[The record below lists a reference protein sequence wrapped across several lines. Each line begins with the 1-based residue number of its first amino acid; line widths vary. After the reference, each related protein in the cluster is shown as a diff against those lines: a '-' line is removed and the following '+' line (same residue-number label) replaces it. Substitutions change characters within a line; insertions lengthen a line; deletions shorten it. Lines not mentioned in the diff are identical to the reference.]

1 MSNQEFTARAMEQAA
16 QAIQEAEAILIGAGA
31 GMGVD
36 SGLPDFRGSQG
47 FWQAYPPYAR
57 LGLDF
62 VTLANPRWF
71 ESDPALAWGFYGH
84 RLMLYRQTEPHD
96 GFSILHRWMSR
107 MPRGGFVYTSN
118 VDGHFQRAG
127 FSPSQV
133 YEVHGTLGAMQC
145 LDDCGSGIFSADD
158 CSVTIDP
165 DSMRA
170 VPPLPRCPQCDGLA
184 RPNVLM
190 FGDWGWNS
198 SRSDVQQRRLNSWL
212 AAIEGARLVV
222 IECGAGTEIP
232 TVRVNCQ
239 DIAHRHG
246 GKLIRINIREHEVP
260 PGHISLPMGALSA
273 LVALDEIGGEGFR
286 LRSED
291 DERR

>member
-1 MSNQEFTARAMEQAA
+1 
-16 QAIQEAEAILIGAGA
+16 
-31 GMGVD
+31 
-36 SGLPDFRGSQG
+36 
-47 FWQAYPPYAR
+47 
-57 LGLDF
+57 
-62 VTLANPRWF
+62 
-71 ESDPALAWGFYGH
+71 
-84 RLMLYRQTEPHD
+84 
-96 GFSILHRWMSR
+96 
-107 MPRGGFVYTSN
+107 
-118 VDGHFQRAG
+118 
-127 FSPSQV
+127 
-133 YEVHGTLGAMQC
+133 
-145 LDDCGSGIFSADD
+145 
-158 CSVTIDP
+158 
-165 DSMRA
+165 
-170 VPPLPRCPQCDGLA
+170 
-184 RPNVLM
+184 M